1 MTLTLGQ
8 FLAHPTVRRADPV
21 FLGRQADLDRPVTWV
36 HSSEIYEIAPL
47 LCGGEVLLTT
57 GLGLA
62 GTDAGTRRHW
72 VRDLASRQ
80 VAAVALEPGR
90 SLPELPPEVA
100 DEARRAG
107 LPLIVLR
114 QVVPFAEICREANS
128 DLLTT
133 DLARLRRGDEL
144 TTRLHEQ
151 AADGAGLSELVAQAA
166 QDLDEPIEV
175 RTLSGQVVAAAG
187 GPRPPGAAGL
197 EKSAHCEVRTA
208 GSPWGQVLLG
218 TAVTVET
225 SFLAQ
230 RVAAVVGL
238 VVQRSALD
246 GPGAGDPG
254 VSLLTDLVDRPRFTT
269 AAQLLTRGALAS
281 FCPAPGQRVVGLAG
295 ACADPRRAAV
305 VLGRAPGLGPHLL
318 AAVRGQVLGLVAVD
332 PGTPDP
338 AGVVAGLVAQPASR
352 QSACLVVG
360 PPRRLEEAADSLL
373 RAREGL
379 DLSAGRL
386 GARTWRDSTVQHL
399 LSRIPT
405 ADVQALVEDALEP
418 LYRWDAEHGSVLVG
432 TLAAWLDHGLNVAA
446 TARDLGVRRQ
456 TVHQRLDR
464 ITGLLGYD
472 PGQGSALAHLVLA
485 TAAAQHGNGL
495 DPAGTTA
502 YQP

>member
-1 MTLTLGQ
+1 MTLALSQ
-8 FLAHPTVRRADPV
+8 FLGHPTVRRADPA
-21 FLGRQADLDRPVTWV
+21 FLGREADLDRPVTWV

-47 LCGGEVLLTT
+47 LSGGEVLLTT

-62 GTDAGTRRHW
+62 GADAGTRRHW
-72 VRDLASRQ
+72 IRDLASRQ

-90 SLPELPPEVA
+90 SLPELPAEMA

-114 QVVPFAEICREANS
+114 QVVPFAEICREVNS

-151 AADGAGLSELVAQAA
+151 AADGAGLSELVSQAA
-166 QDLDEPIEV
+166 QDLGEPIEV

-187 GPRPPGAAGL
+187 GPQRAGTVKPDAAH
-197 EKSAHCEVRTA
+197 SVVRTA
-208 GSPWGQVLLG
+208 GAPWGQVLLG
-218 TAVTVET
+218 TRVTVET

-238 VVQRSALD
+238 VVQRSTLD
-246 GPGAGDPG
+246 GPGASDPG
-254 VSLLTDLVDRPRFTT
+254 VSLLTDLLDRPRFTN
-269 AAQLLTRGALAS
+269 AAQLLTRGALAG
-281 FCPAPGQRVVGLAG
+281 FCPAPGQLVVGLAG

-305 VLGRAPGLGPHLL
+305 VLGRVAGLGPHLL

-332 PGTPDP
+332 PSAPDP
-338 AGVVAGLVAQPASR
+338 AGAVAALVAQAATR
-352 QSACLVVG
+352 QCACLVVG

-379 DLSAGRL
+379 DLSPGDL
-386 GARTWRDSTVQHL
+386 GARTWRDSTAQHL
-399 LSRIPT
+399 LARLPA
-405 ADVQALVEDALEP
+405 ADVQALVEDGLEP
-418 LYRWDAEHGSVLVG
+418 LRRWDAEHGTILVE
-432 TLAAWLDHGLNVAA
+432 TLAAWLENGLNVAA
-446 TARDLGVRRQ
+446 TARDLGIRRQ
-456 TVHQRLDR
+456 TMHQRLDR
-464 ITGLLGYD
+464 ITGVLGYD

-485 TAAAQHGNGL
+485 TAAAQHGHGP
-495 DPAGTTA
+495 DPGRPWT
-502 YQP
+502 QP